1 MYVTL
6 TLFKPNTS
14 KAHIAAHIYSSVT
27 RENEE
32 ENSVLSNDF
41 SFEAMNTKTGK
52 TEFRRR
58 LGEDSRLRQLNR
70 RVAGNYLSIMDNLNQ
85 ETLKSLSD
93 NDCKNLHLLIMRFR
107 HDPSSIKIY
116 PRDNRKPD
124 TVLLMLPE
132 HSENRPLENL
142 LKAVKWRSWDITPRI
157 YVIHRHS
164 RSMFTLEDS
173 QTPSPADTAGII
185 LQWDIF

>member
-1 MYVTL
+1 MNN
-6 TLFKPNTS
+6 KTS
-14 KAHIAAHIYSSVT
+14 
-27 RENEE
+27 E
-32 ENSVLSNDF
+32 
-41 SFEAMNTKTGK
+41 

-58 LGEDSRLRQLNR
+58 VGEDPRSRQVTR

-107 HDPSSIKIY
+107 HSLSSIKIY

-132 HSENRPLENL
+132 HSENRPRENL
-142 LKAVKWRSWDITPRI
+142 LKAVKWRSWDTTPRI

-164 RSMFTLEDS
+164 KSIFTPEDS
-173 QTPSPADTAGII
+173 RAPSPADTAGII
-185 LQWDIF
+185 LQWDIL